1 MTPAVSPIVKRWWL
15 ERRLRVETLPR
26 SAMVVAVSGLLAAAM
41 AGFLLLGQAFDL
53 TLPGG
58 KTVGPND
65 ALLPRVTMLV
75 VFAAVA
81 ASAACFTQA
90 GSLLRRPR
98 GRLLVAAIGIVGALI
113 ATPSATSG
121 WTPSAVTGWVGVA
134 AGFGLALVGLAG
146 RVRSGAW
153 AAAWATIPV
162 AAAYVAMQL
171 ALLSPLG
178 VVYQDLIA
186 VRTMALLANLQ
197 VSVTLLALWSVI
209 EGGRALLGS
218 ALTITRGA
226 DQAAVPSVGALLA
239 VKLTWL
245 ALAHLRLAPPE
256 LGGAD
261 SFVGPAPHMAPVAW
275 LLAAALAGAV
285 AFWLLAGRR
294 SLAAPRGITGAGWI
308 VIVGLVAFLAVSDL
322 LLALLG
328 LALDFTGIESGPA
341 RVVMGL
347 LDLVGDLLIWAPAI
361 AVALSLV
368 AGLALL
374 RRAGARAVAVF
385 LLAFAVWSVPLAASV
400 TYELVTGTRLSEAS
414 GTRLGGVDPAVLDA
428 MVTVALAV
436 VFAVRAIQR
445 RAVPVR
451 AILVLLVV
459 SGVVAYG
466 PRLIGE
472 ELAIAF
478 WAGLVFP
485 VVIQFGFDS
494 RGLNRPR
501 SGRSSRVL
509 LALGVASGS
518 LAVTLLMASS
528 NLIGP
533 NTVQWE
539 ALGRALILVPFVA
552 MLTAAALSLPPRAA
566 GPAPPAIQAG

>member
-1 MTPAVSPIVKRWWL
+1 MTVAVPPIVKRWWL

-26 SAMVVAVSGLLAAAM
+26 SVMVVAAAGLLAAALTS
-41 AGFLLLGQAFDL
+41 FLLLGQAFDL

-58 KTVGPND
+58 KTIGPQD
-65 ALLPRVTMLV
+65 ALLPRLTMLV
-75 VFAAVA
+75 VFSAVA

-90 GSLLRRPR
+90 GSMLRRRR
-98 GRLLVAAIGIVGALI
+98 GRILVAAIGIAGALL
-113 ATPSATSG
+113 ATPAATSG
-121 WTPSAVTGWVGVA
+121 WTPSDVTGWAGVA
-134 AGFGLALVGLAG
+134 AGIGLAVLGLAG
-146 RVRSGAW
+146 RVPSGGG
-153 AAAWATIPV
+153 AAAWATVPV

-186 VRTMALLANLQ
+186 FRTMALLANLQ

-226 DQAAVPSVGALLA
+226 DQAAIRSVGAVLA
-239 VKLTWL
+239 VKLAWL
-245 ALAHLRLAPPE
+245 ALAHLRIAPPE

-261 SFVGPAPHMAPVAW
+261 SFVGPAPLTAPVAW

-285 AFWLLAGRR
+285 TFWLLAGRR

-308 VIVGLVAFLAVSDL
+308 VIVGLVAFLALSDL
-322 LLALLG
+322 LLAVLG
-328 LALDFTGIESGPA
+328 LALDLTGIESGPA
-341 RVVMGL
+341 RLVVSL
-347 LDLVGDLLIWAPAI
+347 LDLVGDLLVWAPAI
-361 AVALSLV
+361 AVVAAFV
-368 AGLALL
+368 AGVALL
-374 RRAGARAVAVF
+374 RRGDAGAVAMF
-385 LLAFAVWSVPLAASV
+385 LLAFALWSAPLAASV
-400 TYELVTGTRLSEAS
+400 TYELTTGTRLSEPS

-428 MVTVALAV
+428 MVTVALSV

-451 AILVLLVV
+451 AILVVLVV
-459 SGVVAYG
+459 SSVIAYG

-485 VVIQFGFDS
+485 VLIQFGFDS
-494 RGLNRPR
+494 RELNQRR

-509 LALGVASGS
+509 LALGVACGS
-518 LAVTLLMASS
+518 LAVTLLLASS
-528 NLIGP
+528 KLVGP
-533 NTVQWE
+533 NTLQWE
-539 ALGRALILVPFVA
+539 ALGRALMLVPFVA
-552 MLTAAALSLPPRAA
+552 LLTAAALSLPAREAD
-566 GPAPPAIQAG
+566 PASPAIEAG